1 MATLIITCFVLYMH
15 TLRSFSINGNIL
27 FDLSMIDLSTL
38 SVFVLAVFALVIS
51 PGPAVFYIL
60 ARTIEQGR
68 KAGIVSILGIGA
80 GTVCHIIAATVGL
93 SALFMS
99 SALAFNLVK
108 YAGACYLI
116 YLGIKTLGSQGI
128 PDNIAVREV
137 LPLSKIFYQ
146 ALLVNLLNPKTT
158 LFFFAFLPQFV
169 NPNRGAVAI
178 QILVLGLIIIAIG
191 FISDLIYVLLAG
203 SISGWLRRDPGKKRV
218 QQYIAGGTY
227 ITLGI
232 AAAFTGLGTD

>member
-1 MATLIITCFVLYMH
+1 ML
-15 TLRSFSINGNIL
+15 
-27 FDLSMIDLSTL
+27 DPSTL
-38 SVFVLAVFALVIS
+38 SVFALAVFALVMS

-68 KAGIVSILGIGA
+68 MAGIVSILGIGA
-80 GTVCHIIAATVGL
+80 GTVCHIVAAAVGL

-99 SALAFNLVK
+99 SAIAFNVVK
-108 YAGACYLI
+108 YAGAGYLI
-116 YLGIKTLGSQGI
+116 YLGIKTLRSSGLHE
-128 PDNIAVREV
+128 EV
-137 LPLSKIFYQ
+137 ATKDKLSLSEVFYQ
-146 ALLVNLLNPKTT
+146 AVLVNLLNPKTT

-169 NPNRGAVAI
+169 APNRGAVAL

-191 FISDLIYVLLAG
+191 FISDLVYVLLAD
-203 SISGWLRRDPGKKRV
+203 SMSGWLRRNPGKKRV

-232 AAAFTGLGTD
+232 AAAFTGLSKD